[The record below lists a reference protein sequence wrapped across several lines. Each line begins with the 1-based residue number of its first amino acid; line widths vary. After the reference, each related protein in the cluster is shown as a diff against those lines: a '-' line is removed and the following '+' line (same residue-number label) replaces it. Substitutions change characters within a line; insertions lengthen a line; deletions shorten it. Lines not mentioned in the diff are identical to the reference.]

1 MPTTTSPD
9 AVSLIVSY
17 LRARVPLLSE
27 PLDAAIVCGSGLS
40 GLSKSITDAVA
51 IPYADIPGFP
61 LATVAGHGTELVF
74 GMLGGARVV
83 AQRGRFHAYEGN
95 SAAAVTLPVRTFAAL
110 GARVMIATNAAGG
123 MNVGFNVGDIMIIRD
138 HVSFTCAAGANPL
151 IGPNDDRFGP
161 RFPPMTN
168 AYPRWLKDVAAAAAR
183 ETGLGAVLRE
193 GVYFHVSGPSYETP
207 AEIAAFRGLGGDS
220 VGMSTVPEV
229 IAATHAGM
237 AVLGLSLITN
247 QCR

>member
-1 MPTTTSPD
+1 MEVD
-9 AVSLIVSY
+9 AIHRIVKY

-27 PLDAAIVCGSGLS
+27 PLDCAIVCGSGLS
-40 GLSKSITDAVA
+40 GLSKSITGAVA
-51 IPYADIPGFP
+51 IPYSDIPGFP
-61 LATVAGHGTELVF
+61 MATVAGHGTELVF

-95 SAAAVTLPVRTFAAL
+95 SPTAVTLPVRTFAAL
-110 GARVMIATNAAGG
+110 GARVMLATNAAGG
-123 MNVGFNVGDIMIIRD
+123 MNVGFNVGDIMVIRD
-138 HVSFTCAAGANPL
+138 HISFTCAAGANPL
-151 IGPNDDRFGP
+151 VGGNDARFGP
-161 RFPPMTN
+161 RFPPLN
-168 AYPRWLKDVAAAAAR
+168 AAYPDWLKEIARAAAK
-183 ETGLGAVLRE
+183 ESGLGKVLRE

-207 AEIAAFRGLGGDS
+207 AEIAAFRKLGGDS

-229 IAATHAGM
+229 IAAAHAGM